1 MKRFIL
7 LLSVLL
13 SLNSCQDFLDET
25 PKGTLIPETVND
37 FGMILDNYSYD
48 NYIAYGQCLTLIM
61 SDDFTIPAERN
72 QSQQCW

>member
-61 SDDFTIPAERN
+61 SVDFTIPDD
-72 QSQQCW
+72 